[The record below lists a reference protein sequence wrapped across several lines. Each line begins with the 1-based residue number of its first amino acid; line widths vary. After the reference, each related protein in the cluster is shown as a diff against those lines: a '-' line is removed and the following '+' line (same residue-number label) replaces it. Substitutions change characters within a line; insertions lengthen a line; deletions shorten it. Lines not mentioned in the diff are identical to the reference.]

1 MALLVTGWVALDDIE
16 TPFEKRKAVLGGSA
30 TSAAVAAALFT
41 EVRLFSAVGPDFPD
55 EQREVLRKTGIDL
68 AGLTT
73 VEGKTSRWGGRYHYD
88 MNIRDTVYTEL
99 GVSDGWRG
107 ELPTGWENSTTAFL
121 AAGDP
126 VVQRDL
132 IGSLKRPLATMV
144 DTIRLY
150 IDNARKE
157 LDATFA
163 AADFVCLNDGEAR
176 EIAGTPSVA
185 TAARRLLA
193 LGITG
198 AAVKLGEYGA
208 VFASKDDYFAAA
220 GYPLE
225 VVVDPTGA
233 GDAFAGAFMGALDA
247 AGNLDGE
254 TLRRA
259 TVYGC
264 TVASYAVEGFGPERL
279 LALTRDEVEARYR
292 EIRSLT
298 IVGTGD

>member
-1 MALLVTGWVALDDIE
+1 MSLLVTGWVALDDIE
-16 TPFEKRKAVLGGSA
+16 TPFERREAVLGGSA
-30 TSAAVAAALFT
+30 TSAAVAASLFT
-41 EVRLFSAVGPDFPD
+41 DVRLLSAIGPDFPERYRVALED
-55 EQREVLRKTGIDL
+55 AGIDI
-68 AGLTT
+68 AGLTM
-73 VEGKTSRWGGRYHYD
+73 VEGRTSRWGGSYHYD
-88 MNIRDTVYTEL
+88 MNIRDTVYTEV
-99 GVSDGWRG
+99 GVSDGWRPQFP
-107 ELPTGWENSTTAFL
+107 EGWERSSTAFL

-126 VVQRDL
+126 VVQRETL
-132 IGSLKRPLATMV
+132 GQLANPLATMV

-150 IDNARKE
+150 IDNARAE

-176 EIAGTPSVA
+176 ELAGSPSVA
-185 TAARRLLA
+185 TATRKLLQ
-193 LGITG
+193 LGIRG

-208 VFASKDDYFAAA
+208 VFASGEDYFAAA

-233 GDAFAGAFMGALDA
+233 GDAFAGAFMGFVDA
-247 AGNLDGE
+247 ACNTSPE

-279 LALTRDEVEARYR
+279 LSLKREEVEARYR

>member
-16 TPFEKRKAVLGGSA
+16 TPFEKREAVLGGSA
-30 TSAAVAAALFT
+30 TAAAVAAALFT
-41 EVRLFSAVGPDFPD
+41 DVRLLAAVGPDFPD
-55 EQREVLRKTGIDL
+55 EQREVLRQTGIDL
-68 AGLTT
+68 AGLAT
-73 VEGKTSRWGGRYHYD
+73 VEGRTSRWGGRYQYD
-88 MNIRDTVYTEL
+88 MNIRDTIYTEL
-99 GVSDGWRG
+99 GVSDGWRA
-107 ELPTGWENSTTAFL
+107 EFPMGWERSTTAFL

-126 VVQRDL
+126 VLQRELLGRLD
-132 IGSLKRPLATMV
+132 RPLATMV

-150 IDNARKE
+150 IDNAREE

-185 TAARRLLA
+185 TATRQLLS
-193 LGITG
+193 LGIRG

-208 VFASKDDYFAAA
+208 VFASREDYFAAA

-233 GDAFAGAFMGALDA
+233 GDAFAGAFMGYIDA
-247 AGNLDGE
+247 AADIRPE

-279 LALTRDEVEARYR
+279 LGLTRDDVERRYR